1 MNLSI
6 RTHGIEVTG
15 ELQQYV
21 ERRIGFALD
30 RYETRLTE
38 VTVYL
43 DDTNGPKG
51 GVDKLCQITA
61 SIPGLGQLK
70 ILEENATFAG
80 AVDGAARRLGY
91 RIQQAL
97 RRRRP
102 EDAAH
107 RLHRRA
113 ARFETVGSA
122 V

>member
-30 RYETRLTE
+30 RYESRLAQ
-38 VTVYL
+38 VVVYL

-51 GVDKLCQITA
+51 GLDKLCQITA
-61 SIPGLGQLK
+61 ELPGLDRVK
-70 ILEENATFAG
+70 ILEQNATFAG

-113 ARFETVGSA
+113 ARLERVGGA

>member
-6 RTHGIEVTG
+6 RTHGIELSG

-30 RYETRLTE
+30 RYESRLAQ
-38 VTVYL
+38 VAVYL
-43 DDTNGPKG
+43 DDVNGPKG

-61 SIPGLGQLK
+61 ELPGLERVK
-70 ILEENATFAG
+70 ILEQNATFAA
-80 AVDGAARRLGY
+80 AVDCAARRLGY

-102 EDAAH
+102 EEAAH
-107 RLHRRA
+107 RQRRIA
-113 ARFETVGSA
+113 VRTQRVGGA

>member
-6 RTHGIEVTG
+6 RTHGIELTG

-30 RYETRLTE
+30 RYETRLSE
-38 VTVYL
+38 VVVYL
-43 DDTNGPKG
+43 DDVNGPKG

-61 SIPGLGQLK
+61 DLPGLERVK
-70 ILEENATFAG
+70 ILEQNATFAG

-91 RIQQAL
+91 RINQVL

-102 EDAAH
+102 EDAQH
-107 RLHRRA
+107 RLHRRTTRLEA
-113 ARFETVGSA
+113 VGGA